1 MKRELKTTIKFM
13 LIAILCAGCS
23 GNVQTTTENEPA
35 MIQIFTES
43 DVTVFPAIEE
53 YDFQT
58 AKAQGLTREIRGM
71 LPGAVEGVWF
81 IASIDGVEYYY
92 GKYDQR
98 DSEEADYF
106 GYAIFSNEYSLQNG
120 IAVGMTTDEVLGK
133 YPDMAVMDFDGSYLD
148 KEVTGHLGWNPIAY
162 PRSYIGMD
170 EEWDYAGKDYYWSE
184 QFDYVMIADIDLDV
198 EDTLPVY
205 LALMIKDN
213 AVAAITFYCPTA
225 G

>member
-1 MKRELKTTIKFM
+1 MKRKLNTTIKFM

-23 GNVQTTTENEPA
+23 GNVQGTTENEPA
-35 MIQIFTES
+35 MIRNFTES

-58 AKAQGLTREIRGM
+58 AKDKGSMQELRGM
-71 LPGAVEGVWF
+71 LPGAVEGVWC
-81 IASIDGVEYYY
+81 IASVDGVEYYY
-92 GKYDQR
+92 GKYDQK

-170 EEWDYAGKDYYWSE
+170 EEWDYAGKDYKWSD
-184 QFDYVMIADIDLDV
+184 QFDYVMIADIDLDT